1 MKIAQSTRQ
10 IAQGA
15 GRLNGPDIIDRL
27 NEISQIAHA
36 RREKVMAPNNQMR
49 LWMYERMVRHRLFEE
64 QIILAY
70 FEGKRP
76 AFDMKAGPLPGEMHF
91 SYGQEPVAVGVC
103 ANLGPEDVVT
113 TAHRPH
119 HVAVAR
125 DVGLKRL
132 AAEVFQ
138 RRDGLNGGRGGHM
151 HLYDPTVN
159 FSCSSIVGESMGPTA
174 GIALSRKLRNKPG
187 VAVTIIGEGAT
198 NQGAWHE
205 VMNMASLWK
214 LPFICVVEDNYYG
227 VTVSKKESTS
237 IARNSDRASA
247 YGCFGEYVEG
257 NDADLIYAAT
267 ERAVARARAGEGP
280 TILEVQTARLKGHY
294 AGDQNA
300 YVPQDIKDKYFQ
312 DALPVYRER
321 LLEQGVAGKEELQAL
336 ETQLKSEVD
345 DAIRFGRESAPP
357 DAATAL
363 LRVFA

>member
-1 MKIAQSTRQ
+1 
-10 IAQGA
+10 
-15 GRLNGPDIIDRL
+15 
-27 NEISQIAHA
+27 
-36 RREKVMAPNNQMR
+36 MAPNNQMR
-49 LWMYERMVRHRLFEE
+49 LWMYERMFRHRQFEG
-64 QIILAY
+64 QLIAAY

-91 SYGQEPVAVGVC
+91 SFGQEPVAVGVC
-103 ANLGPEDVVT
+103 ANLGAEDVVT

-125 DVGLKRL
+125 DVNLKRL

-138 RRDGLNGGRGGHM
+138 RRDGLSRGRGGHM
-151 HLYDPTVN
+151 HLYDSSVN

-174 GIALSRKLRNKPG
+174 GFALARKLRNMPG

-198 NQGAWHE
+198 NQGGWHE

-214 LPFICVVEDNYYG
+214 LPFVCVVEDNYYG
-227 VTVSKKESTS
+227 VTVSKKDSTS
-237 IARNSDRASA
+237 ISRNSDRASA

-257 NDADLIYAAT
+257 NDADLIYAAA
-267 ERAVARARAGEGP
+267 ERAVARARDGLGP

-312 DALPVYRER
+312 DPIPTYRDR
-321 LLEQGVAGKEELQAL
+321 LLQEGASS
-336 ETQLKSEVD
+336 ETSLRSVEKRISDEVD
-345 DAIRFGRESAPP
+345 EAIKFGRDSDYP
-357 DAATAL
+357 DAAEAL
-363 LRVFA
+363 QGVFA